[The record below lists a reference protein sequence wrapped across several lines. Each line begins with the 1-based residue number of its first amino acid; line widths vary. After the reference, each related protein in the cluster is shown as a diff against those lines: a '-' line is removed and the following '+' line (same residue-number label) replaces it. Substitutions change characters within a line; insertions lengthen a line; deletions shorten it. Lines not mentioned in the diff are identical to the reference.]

1 MRQQF
6 DKLLRISPIQWQRI
20 LEDSRLLRGYLN
32 KVILLATDG
41 LTKEM
46 CIGAYLFSKQ
56 VIRLVRRS
64 GFLFTALYLSVH
76 VPCSEPMGVVW
87 ALMVNILVLYP

>member
-76 VPCSEPMGVVW
+76 VPCSEPMGVV
-87 ALMVNILVLYP
+87 